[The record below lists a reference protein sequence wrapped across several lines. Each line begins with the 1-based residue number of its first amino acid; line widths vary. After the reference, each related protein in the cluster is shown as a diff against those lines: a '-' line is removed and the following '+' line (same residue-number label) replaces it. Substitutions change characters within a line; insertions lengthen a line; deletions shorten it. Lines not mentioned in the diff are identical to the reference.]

1 MIEREYTA
9 PFEDLDFVEKTK
21 EETVTV
27 TAPNDEIDDLL
38 SGIEAP
44 DSFAAGTVI
53 TIVRKSADDDGEL
66 KLETDY
72 VKTELTEAES
82 VTTTFFLTGDDS
94 LPDPDGGEI
103 DVTAGKYLDLFEE
116 ELSSSLTVAEY
127 RNRLPAGGKLPA
139 SFKDED
145 KIKDEAILKFE
156 IEGTFD
162 DPSRLALT
170 ATLTTQVSGGT
181 SRKLLQQGGGVT
193 QKETEFRSQIDDDD
207 NIEESLKEVEKDAG
221 GNVIRFS
228 ANEIK
233 IEEDPKTGFITLT
246 EIETVN
252 GGTADQV
259 VTEKEL
265 VLTSIGGTKISEK
278 TTENDKNIFCEPP
291 FAIVCGGSG
300 SAPAPSP
307 DNGGGGGGGPAPVPS
322 PDNGGGGGGGGGGG
336 SPTPGNPGNP
346 DTDPDVPVPDP
357 DVPVPDPDVP
367 GGGGETPAPPAP
379 PAVSCAVSGRKKKR
393 QCNQKPAGKCIFQK
407 KGKRCL
413 ALPAN
418 GGLCTAFTRRKVC
431 RRAGSPCVWT
441 GGRKRGSCGPAQ

>member
-1 MIEREYTA
+1 
-9 PFEDLDFVEKTK
+9 
-21 EETVTV
+21 
-27 TAPNDEIDDLL
+27 
-38 SGIEAP
+38 
-44 DSFAAGTVI
+44 
-53 TIVRKSADDDGEL
+53 
-66 KLETDY
+66 
-72 VKTELTEAES
+72 
-82 VTTTFFLTGDDS
+82 
-94 LPDPDGGEI
+94 
-103 DVTAGKYLDLFEE
+103 LDLFEE

-127 RNRLPAGGKLPA
+127 RLRLPAGGELPA
-139 SFKDED
+139 IFKDKDEE
-145 KIKDEAILKFE
+145 IKDEAILKFE

-170 ATLTTQVSGGT
+170 ANLTTQVSGGT
-181 SRKLLQQGGGVT
+181 SRKLLQQGGVT

-207 NIEESLKEVEKDAG
+207 NIEESLKEVEKDAN

-259 VTEKEL
+259 VTVNEL

-278 TTENDKNIFCEPP
+278 TTVNDKNTFCDPP

-307 DNGGGGGGGPAPVPS
+307 DNGGGGGGG
-322 PDNGGGGGGGGGGG
+322 
-336 SPTPGNPGNP
+336 SPTPVPGNP

>member
-66 KLETDY
+66 N
-72 VKTELTEAES
+72 S
-82 VTTTFFLTGDDS
+82 RPIRSPRPFFLTGDDS
-94 LPDPDGGEI
+94 LPDPDGGEE

-127 RNRLPAGGKLPA
+127 RLRLPAGGKLPA
-139 SFKDED
+139 SFKDKEE
-145 KIKDEAILKFE
+145 IKGEAIIKFE

-170 ATLTTQVSGGT
+170 ANLTTQVSGGT
-181 SRKLLQQGGGVT
+181 SRKLLQQGGVT

-207 NIEESLKEVEKDAG
+207 NIEESLKEVEKDAN

-233 IEEDPKTGFITLT
+233 IEKDANGNVIRFSAN
-246 EIETVN
+246 ETVN
-252 GGTADQV
+252 GGTA
-259 VTEKEL
+259 
-265 VLTSIGGTKISEK
+265 
-278 TTENDKNIFCEPP
+278 
-291 FAIVCGGSG
+291 
-300 SAPAPSP
+300 
-307 DNGGGGGGGPAPVPS
+307 
-322 PDNGGGGGGGGGGG
+322 
-336 SPTPGNPGNP
+336 
-346 DTDPDVPVPDP
+346 
-357 DVPVPDPDVP
+357 
-367 GGGGETPAPPAP
+367 
-379 PAVSCAVSGRKKKR
+379 
-393 QCNQKPAGKCIFQK
+393 
-407 KGKRCL
+407 
-413 ALPAN
+413 
-418 GGLCTAFTRRKVC
+418 
-431 RRAGSPCVWT
+431 
-441 GGRKRGSCGPAQ
+441 

>member
-1 MIEREYTA
+1 
-9 PFEDLDFVEKTK
+9 
-21 EETVTV
+21 
-27 TAPNDEIDDLL
+27 
-38 SGIEAP
+38 
-44 DSFAAGTVI
+44 
-53 TIVRKSADDDGEL
+53 
-66 KLETDY
+66 
-72 VKTELTEAES
+72 
-82 VTTTFFLTGDDS
+82 
-94 LPDPDGGEI
+94 
-103 DVTAGKYLDLFEE
+103 LDLFEE

-127 RNRLPAGGKLPA
+127 RLRLPAGGELPEI
-139 SFKDED
+139 FKDGEE
-145 KIKDEAILKFE
+145 IKGEAILKFE
-156 IEGTFD
+156 IEGTSEATLFD

-170 ATLTTQVSGGT
+170 ANLTTQVSGGT
-181 SRKLLQQGGGVT
+181 SRKLLQQGGVT

-252 GGTADQV
+252 GGTEEQV
-259 VTEKEL
+259 VTENEL
-265 VLTSIGGTKISEK
+265 VLTSIGGATTVVSNK
-278 TTENDKNIFCEPP
+278 TTVDGQETFCDPP

-322 PDNGGGGGGGGGGG
+322 PDNGGGGGGG
-336 SPTPGNPGNP
+336 SPTPVPGNP

-393 QCNQKPAGKCIFQK
+393 QCKQKPAGKCIFQK